1 MAQLLHASAAA
12 ARYSPLPVG
21 GPVAKLRLDR
31 DAVVRHDAAMPRV
44 SANGIEIE
52 YEEEGDPQGRPLL
65 LVNGLGGQLVAWAPE
80 MRDAFAERGFR
91 VIRHDNRDAGLSTWF
106 DNAGAPDVAGGWAGP
121 EPPPPPTYG
130 LEEMAD
136 DIAGLLDALGIEAAH
151 LFGISMGG
159 MIVQSFAIRHP
170 QRLLSLCSVMS
181 TTGEPGV
188 GPPTPE
194 ALAVLLRIPAPDRE
208 SRIAQSVEGFRVIG
222 STAYPF
228 DEERER
234 ARAEVAYDRAYHP
247 AGVARQ
253 LYAIISAAD
262 RTAALGEVK
271 VPTLVIHG
279 EVDPLIGV
287 AGGRATA
294 AAIPGSKLLVFE
306 GMGHDLPIALVPEMV
321 DAVVANADLAGD
333 AAGAAA

>member
-1 MAQLLHASAAA
+1 MAQLLHASGSAAPC
-12 ARYSPLPVG
+12 SSLPEG
-21 GPVAKLRLDR
+21 RSNAKVRLDR
-31 DAVVRHDAAMPRV
+31 VPVVRHDAAMPRA

-52 YEEEGDPQGRPLL
+52 YEEEGDPEGRPLL
-65 LVNGLGGQLVAWAPE
+65 LVNGLGGQLVAWSPE
-80 MRDAFAERGFR
+80 LREAFASRGFR
-91 VIRHDNRDAGLSTWF
+91 VIRFDNRDSGLSTWF
-106 DNAGAPDVAGGWAGP
+106 DSAGAPDVAGGWSEP
-121 EPPPPPTYG
+121 EPPPPPAYG
-130 LEEMAD
+130 LEDMAD
-136 DIAGLLDALGIEAAH
+136 DTAGLLDALGIDAAH

-194 ALAVLLRIPAPDRE
+194 ALAVLLRIPARDRE
-208 SRIAQSVEGFRVIG
+208 SRIEQSVEGFRVIG

-228 DEERER
+228 DAERER
-234 ARAEVAYDRAYHP
+234 ARAEVAYDRGYHP

-253 LYAIISAAD
+253 LYAIVAAAD
-262 RTAALGEVK
+262 RTAALGEVTA
-271 VPTLVIHG
+271 PTLVVHG
-279 EVDPLIGV
+279 EADPLIGV
-287 AGGRATA
+287 GGGRATA
-294 AAIPGSKLLVFE
+294 AAIPGSKLIVFP
-306 GMGHDLPIALVPEMV
+306 GMGHDLPLALLPEMV